1 MQDVELL
8 PGTEILLHPNENNV
22 LVESDKEL
30 ELIPA
35 PSDDPSDPLNW
46 SPKWKAIVIVNQA
59 IFVFTSVL
67 TPFSITPLTPIFIE
81 IFHIDIPQ
89 VNLLFGAVAIALGY
103 ANLVLVPFANLFG
116 RRFVIFLCGFICIM
130 ANIWQALVTS
140 YPSFIGA
147 RVLSGLGAAANE
159 SLMPMIVCDLMFL
172 HQRGLWMGVYFC
184 TYWTG
189 LFIGPIIS
197 GSIASHI
204 SWRWFFW
211 LCTILQGVN
220 FIAMVFFAPETR
232 FRRGRSHPGTPTGV
246 TTILDSDKEKQEAT
260 TTTDD
265 SRSKS
270 PSISASQPQT
280 VNNVLGTGKPSKAQF
295 ALIPTLQY
303 DGLSLLLHD
312 ITAPIYIFTFP
323 IILWAS
329 LSFGFSAN
337 CLLSLNLT
345 QSQVFAAPPYSF
357 SPASV
362 GFINFAFFGGSLI
375 GLLTAGPLS
384 DWISMRATRRNGG
397 IREPE
402 MRLITLIPYIVI
414 CLIGMVVTGVG
425 YQRQWPWEA
434 IIIIGYGFIGIE
446 IVGIPTIVIA
456 YAVDCYK
463 HISGEIMVTAT
474 IAKNTYGFGMIF
486 FFNNWT
492 VSSGYIKPIMTSMA
506 QCVGITTVG
515 MLIFMRWGK
524 NFRRMTRDSKL
535 HNL

>member
-1 MQDVELL
+1 
-8 PGTEILLHPNENNV
+8 
-22 LVESDKEL
+22 
-30 ELIPA
+30 
-35 PSDDPSDPLNW
+35 
-46 SPKWKAIVIVNQA
+46 
-59 IFVFTSVL
+59 
-67 TPFSITPLTPIFIE
+67 
-81 IFHIDIPQ
+81 
-89 VNLLFGAVAIALGY
+89 
-103 ANLVLVPFANLFG
+103 
-116 RRFVIFLCGFICIM
+116 
-130 ANIWQALVTS
+130 
-140 YPSFIGA
+140 
-147 RVLSGLGAAANE
+147 
-159 SLMPMIVCDLMFL
+159 
-172 HQRGLWMGVYFC
+172 
-184 TYWTG
+184 
-189 LFIGPIIS
+189 
-197 GSIASHI
+197 
-204 SWRWFFW
+204 
-211 LCTILQGVN
+211 
-220 FIAMVFFAPETR
+220 MVFFAPETR

-246 TTILDSDKEKQEAT
+246 TTTLDSDKEKQEAT

-270 PSISASQPQT
+270 PSISASQPHT

-345 QSQVFAAPPYSF
+345 QSQVFAAPPYNF

-375 GLLTAGPLS
+375 GLLTAGPLMCS
-384 DWISMRATRRNGG
+384 PRGCSTKSN
-397 IREPE
+397 ESK
-402 MRLITLIPYIVI
+402 
-414 CLIGMVVTGVG
+414 VTGVG

-492 VSSGYIKPIMTSMA
+492 VSSGYIKPMMTSMA

-535 HNL
+535 HDL